1 MPCPAVT
8 ARLLLIISLILSGSR
23 YPLQAESSWPQW
35 RGADGTGV
43 SHERG
48 IPVKWDAQQ
57 IRWRTRIPGRGQSS
71 PVAAGGRVFLTT
83 AARDGS
89 SRSVVCVNQKTGALL
104 WQREAVQGLPEKVH
118 QMNSWATPSCATDGS
133 RVFAYFGSGGLYCF
147 DLQGEPLWHHDLGQL
162 ENSQWGVGSSPI
174 LFGDTVIQTC
184 DGDNDAFLI
193 AFDRSTGKQ
202 LWRQPRPKHRS
213 FSTPM
218 VIRVDR
224 RQELVLN
231 GHLGVHAYDPQ
242 TGQELWFCAGGSGRG
257 TPSVTSG
264 HNLVF
269 AISGRSR
276 GAGDLMAIRPGGR
289 GAVAAT
295 HLAWQTRRGGRDLPS
310 PLLAGDF
317 LVAVNLRPGV
327 ATCYHAPT
335 GKLLWKQ
342 RLEGNFSA
350 SPVAAG
356 GYVYMQS
363 EQGEII
369 VIRPDRSYREIA
381 RNRLPAENGE
391 SFRASLMPL
400 SGKLFCRSDKYLYC
414 IGSETPDSSNR

>member
-1 MPCPAVT
+1 MPCHVDT
-8 ARLLLIISLILSGSR
+8 VRLLLILSLSLPARLS
-23 YPLQAESSWPQW
+23 PLQAESGWPQW

-43 SHERG
+43 SSETG
-48 IPVKWDAQQ
+48 IPVRWDAQQ
-57 IRWRTRIPGRGQSS
+57 ILWRTRIPGRGQSS
-71 PVAAGGRVFLTT
+71 PVASEGRVFLTT
-83 AARDGS
+83 ASSDGG
-89 SRSVVCVNQKTGALL
+89 SRSVVCVDQETGALL
-104 WQREAVQGLPEKVH
+104 WQRKVVQGPPEKVH
-118 QMNSWATPSCATDGS
+118 QMNSWATPSCATHGG

-147 DLQGEPLWHHDLGQL
+147 DLRGQPLWQRDLGQL

-174 LFGDTVIQTC
+174 LFGETVIQTC

-193 AFDRSTGKQ
+193 ALDQVTGKQ
-202 LWRQPRPKHRS
+202 RWRQARPKHRS

-224 RQELVLN
+224 KQELVLN

-242 TGQELWFCAGGSGRG
+242 TGRELWFCAGGSGRG

-276 GAGDLMAIRPGGR
+276 GNGDLMAIRPGGR

-295 HLAWQTRRGGRDLPS
+295 HLAWQTQRGGRDLPS
-310 PLLAGDF
+310 PLLVGDY
-317 LVAVNLRPGV
+317 LMAVNLRPGV

-342 RLEGNFSA
+342 RLAGNFSA

-356 GYVYMQS
+356 GNVYMQS
-363 EQGEII
+363 EQGETI
-369 VIRPDRSYREIA
+369 VIRPAERYQEIA
-381 RNRLPAENGE
+381 RNRLPTENDE

-414 IGSETPDSSNR
+414 IGVNPQPDSNR